1 MKKFWGDSELALAS
15 ILTAALALTLAI
27 ILIRGIRSDNDSM
40 EAQLTME
47 KNTQVLIGLV
57 EQSIVVGELFEEVD
71 SWLNALEARLDAL
84 EAKPYNT
91 PQFPPMFSGT
101 GPFNTKCEGCSWF
114 SYKGLGEIPCYDWS
128 KEVYGE

>member
-40 EAQLTME
+40 EAQLTTE

-84 EAKPYNT
+84 EANSYNT
-91 PQFPPMFSGT
+91 APASTMFSGT
-101 GPFNTKCEGCSWF
+101 GPFNTKCEGCSRF
-114 SYKGLGEIPCYDWS
+114 SYKGSGEIPRYDWS
-128 KEVYGE
+128 KGVY